1 MKTEGDRQKNV
12 LVIGAGPVGR
22 LVILDFLIRRE
33 GRENARETRI
43 FWLVRDGIARAKLAE
58 NGLIARPARG
68 FQEMSRFHPE
78 NAENVGHEIAGP
90 ESAHDNN
97 ARHFPLGDGSGVVL
111 SSAEEIWRDSGSEG
125 FDTIIVC
132 VKADSLMPLIAEI
145 REHWPDAPILAVA
158 NGLIE
163 SEDFF
168 LGILFGGAKIVG
180 NALHYTDA
188 PQITWGKAVPAS
200 GGARAAFNQ
209 RAAHLFS
216 HLLEG
221 DGLIRYRHS
230 ADMHRAMLAKVIV
243 NAVINPLTA
252 LSGAPNEII
261 LESELRPLVVKLVN
275 ETCSVLNAAYP
286 DYHFNRETEI
296 ERVLDVARSTAPN
309 ISSMLQDLRAG
320 RVTEIFWLNGK
331 ITELAE
337 KFTIKAPLNS
347 WLAGVIGLIGDAY
360 GK

>member
-22 LVILDFLIRRE
+22 LVILDFLMRRE

-68 FQEMSRFHPE
+68 VQEMSGFHPE
-78 NAENVGHEIAGP
+78 NAEIAGP
-90 ESAHDNN
+90 ESAHGND
-97 ARHFPLGDGSGVVL
+97 ARHFSLDGDSDIVL
-111 SSAEEIWRDSGSEG
+111 ASSEDIWQDSSDSVS
-125 FDTIIVC
+125 FDAVIVC
-132 VKADSLMPLIAEI
+132 VKAHSLMPLIAEI

-163 SEDFF
+163 SDDFF
-168 LGILFGGAKIVG
+168 LGILFGGARIIRDT
-180 NALHYTDA
+180 LYYTDA

-275 ETCSVLNAAYP
+275 ETCGVLNAAYP

-309 ISSMLQDLRAG
+309 ISSMLQDMRAG
-320 RVTEIFWLNGK
+320 RVTEISWLNGK

-337 KFTIKAPLNS
+337 KFNIKAPLNS